1 MMEKFNEFLE
11 CVSNYVSDDKLLIGF
26 ACGFLVGTLLRCF
39 DL

>member
-1 MMEKFNEFLE
+1 MMEKIIEFLE
-11 CVSNYVSDDKLLIGF
+11 CFSDKKLLIGF

>member
-26 ACGFLVGTLLRCF
+26 ALGFTVGALLRC
-39 DL
+39 LGL